1 MIFFT
6 IRKSGRPTHFFD
18 EKEEN
23 IACAVYESR
32 EMSRRKRKGARRGDG
47 YTLTR
52 QTTDEKGEIVRMA
65 MYELKKHKWCEDM
78 IIGGGIHG

>member
-23 IACAVYESR
+23 IACAVCQSC
-32 EMSRRKRKGARRGDG
+32 EMGRLKRKGARRGDG

-65 MYELKKHKWCEDM
+65 MYDLKKGKWCEDM
-78 IIGGGIHG
+78 IIGGGIYG